1 MDCRAE
7 EIASERSSFARYSI
21 LRDTGAKDGVRGLDC
36 EVDVDGFNE
45 GCKPGEELLVEGA
58 DGVSVQGGAVG
69 ELHDGSEVVALR
81 AGGEVVTGICFDQA
95 GDLALKGEDLGEGAV
110 FVGLGGFGF
119 PAENEDVDDHG
130 SV

>member
-1 MDCRAE
+1 
-7 EIASERSSFARYSI
+7 
-21 LRDTGAKDGVRGLDC
+21 
-36 EVDVDGFNE
+36 VD
-45 GCKPGEELLVEGA
+45 GA
-58 DGVSVQGGAVG
+58 DGVGVQGGAVG
-69 ELHDGSEVVALR
+69 ELHDGPEVMALR

-95 GDLALKGEDLGEGAV
+95 GELTLKGENLGEGAV

>member
-1 MDCRAE
+1 MDCGTE
-7 EIASERSSFARYSI
+7 KVVVEQWSFARYPLLHDI
-21 LRDTGAKDGVRGLDC
+21 GAKDGARGLDF